1 MKCPKCNHEN
11 REEAKFCEECGQ
23 KLSLICP
30 KCGSEL
36 RENARFCDECG
47 TKITSTQPTIPRL
60 EDMYSQLKS
69 LSPDEAIQG
78 YLEDDQNSP
87 ENRPVT
93 ALFADISGFTTLTR
107 THSSEEAFQI
117 IHDCFR
123 GLGNIIK
130 KYDGMI
136 SNFSGDGFL
145 VLFGVPMHENDAE
158 RAILA
163 AMEIRKKMQEYD
175 REVTIGINTALM
187 IIKPKGFGKAI
198 L

>member
-36 RENARFCDECG
+36 RENAKFCDKCG
-47 TKITSTQPTIPRL
+47 TKITSTQPSIPRL

-69 LSPDEAIQG
+69 LSPDESIQD

-107 THSSEEAFQI
+107 THSSEEA
-117 IHDCFR
+117 
-123 GLGNIIK
+123 
-130 KYDGMI
+130 
-136 SNFSGDGFL
+136 
-145 VLFGVPMHENDAE
+145 VPDNS
-158 RAILA
+158 
-163 AMEIRKKMQEYD
+163 
-175 REVTIGINTALM
+175 
-187 IIKPKGFGKAI
+187 
-198 L
+198 